1 MKENFNKATWFSYNR
16 LETTT
21 STNLFH
27 HLHLTTSL
35 KSLKRL
41 HVYPKLLLWATTFF
55 IFMQIYTTTDSVK
68 IFYFWMNNI
77 FIKQYILTSKL
88 LLIRISKLPY
98 SVTRFFSFIFKNA
111 YANWLFFFR
120 IILFSIFLSQMLAEE
135 SNDICKIFLYLFVLL
150 FILWLYKIILYDR
163 LIFYKLNQINFPNQ
177 SHHNNFWILL
187 FKCLYL
193 TSVIGVLPLFPC
205 WFLSWDC
212 PHMSFVFS
220 LCSVFLVMV
229 ATKSRWMLSL
239 LDVSRN
245 VQKILVF

>member
-1 MKENFNKATWFSYNR
+1 MYFFFNFLNFSLSGRVFNHDTYVFSWKSLQLITTIERFIFFSTFVKYFGYYWCHFYIMKENFNKATWFSYNR

-135 SNDICKIFLYLFVLL
+135 SNDICKIFTFLFCYLF
-150 FILWLYKIILYDR
+150 FGYIRLYFMID
-163 LIFYKLNQINFPNQ
+163 
-177 SHHNNFWILL
+177 
-187 FKCLYL
+187 
-193 TSVIGVLPLFPC
+193 
-205 WFLSWDC
+205 
-212 PHMSFVFS
+212 
-220 LCSVFLVMV
+220 
-229 ATKSRWMLSL
+229 
-239 LDVSRN
+239 
-245 VQKILVF
+245 